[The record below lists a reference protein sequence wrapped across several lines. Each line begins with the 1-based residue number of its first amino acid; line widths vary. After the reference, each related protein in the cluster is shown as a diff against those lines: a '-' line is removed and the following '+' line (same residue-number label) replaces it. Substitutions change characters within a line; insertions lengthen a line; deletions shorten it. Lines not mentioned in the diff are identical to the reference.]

1 MIFRSYSM
9 GYQDTLTVKY
19 QDKLMP
25 ILKDIIGYKNISDLC
40 SCIFLKNGKRAWLG
54 AQPPGA
60 IEYVKSGFDIA
71 DRKFLKDTYNKT
83 NDVIFYDPED

>member
-40 SCIFLKNGKRAWLG
+40 SCIFFQKW
-54 AQPPGA
+54 
-60 IEYVKSGFDIA
+60 
-71 DRKFLKDTYNKT
+71 KT
-83 NDVIFYDPED
+83 SMVGRSTSWGYRVC